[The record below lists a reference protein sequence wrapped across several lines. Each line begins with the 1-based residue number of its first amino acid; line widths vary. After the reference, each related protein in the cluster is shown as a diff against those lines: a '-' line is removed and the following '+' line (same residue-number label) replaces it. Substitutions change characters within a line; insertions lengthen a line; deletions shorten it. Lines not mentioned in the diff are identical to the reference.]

1 MKCDAEQTMKLE
13 QLYKLALSVSW
24 THGLIAQSVRASEQ
38 NSVVMGSNPTQANF
52 L

>member
-1 MKCDAEQTMKLE
+1 MLHIS
-13 QLYKLALSVSW
+13 YISLSAGW

-38 NSVVMGSNPTQANF
+38 NLVVVASNLTQVNF